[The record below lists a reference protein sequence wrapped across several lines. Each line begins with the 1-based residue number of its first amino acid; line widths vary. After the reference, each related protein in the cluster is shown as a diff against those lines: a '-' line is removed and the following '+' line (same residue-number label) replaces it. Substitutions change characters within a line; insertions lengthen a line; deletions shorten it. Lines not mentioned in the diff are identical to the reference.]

1 MHQPSK
7 WWTGLIPVAALWIAS
22 GTFVTSP
29 VEDDILA
36 RARDVAAT
44 TSPDTAAA
52 LKMSVAG
59 RDVRVEGPEFAKGQG
74 AAIARAIAEATGV
87 RLVAARFEPV
97 AVASPYIFSATRAGD
112 QFVLKGGVPSP
123 VTRARLLEAAK
134 SSAPKAEIVDA
145 LSYATGEP
153 QGFEAIALRGLAE
166 AARLEGGAFTLTDK
180 SYAIAGQAPS
190 SAIYEA
196 AIASTQQLPAG
207 ATLGAVAVLAPEA
220 KPFVWSATSD
230 GVATTLSGVAPSI
243 ETRTSVARA
252 ATLLLPG
259 RMIVDQMRIARGAP
273 AGDFTAVTAYALNE
287 LGRLAKGRVVISDGA
302 YTINGEATSTQAYEA
317 ALAATQKLPEGLTLA
332 RADILA
338 PEVKPFVW
346 SARNDG
352 DAITLTGMAP
362 TGAARAVI
370 AEAASKLF
378 PGRTI
383 VNQMGIA
390 RGAPEGD
397 FVAAATA
404 AMTELGKLATGEAR
418 LVDAR
423 FSISGEAAAD
433 VTNEVVAAS
442 ARARLAAPFEVASVD
457 IKEMNIKPYVFSLAK
472 TDGKVTLSGYAP
484 DEKAR
489 RELLVAAKA
498 AFFQDSVEDGLKIGK
513 GAPANLVAAL
523 KSMFGPMA
531 RMSSG
536 SLVVTDGDVQIDG
549 HAIYAKAVDQIKTAL
564 SGALPAGFRIG
575 GAHVDVAPPGPAI
588 APAQC
593 QPLFNGLLD
602 KGRILF
608 DTGSANLSKD
618 SLAVLDHLVD
628 LAARCRDAD
637 IEVAGH
643 TDTVGSA
650 DSNLDLSRRRAAAVV
665 AYLAD
670 AGIETTRIASQGY
683 GQTKPIASNDTA
695 EGRAQNRRIEF
706 LVK

>member
-22 GTFVTSP
+22 GTFVTDP
-29 VEDDILA
+29 VESDILS
-36 RARDVAAT
+36 RARDVAASL
-44 TSPDTAAA
+44 SPDTAAA
-52 LKMSVAG
+52 LKTSVAG

-87 RLVAARFEPV
+87 RLVAARFDPV
-97 AVASPYIFSATRAGD
+97 AAASPYVFSATRSGD
-112 QFVLKGGVPSP
+112 QFILKGGVPSP
-123 VTRARLLEAAK
+123 VMRARLMEAAK
-134 SSAPKAEIVDA
+134 SAAPKADIVDA
-145 LSYATGEP
+145 LNYATGAP
-153 QGFEAIALRGLAE
+153 QSFDAIALRGLGE
-166 AARLEGGAFTLTDK
+166 AAKLEGGTFSLSDK
-180 SYAIAGQAPS
+180 TYSIAGEAAT

-196 AIASTQQLPAG
+196 AIAATQKLPAG
-207 ATLGAVAVLAPEA
+207 AVLGTVGVLAPEA
-220 KPFVWSATSD
+220 KPFVWSATTD

-243 ETRTSVARA
+243 ETRTAIARA
-252 ATLLLPG
+252 ATSLLPG
-259 RMIVDQMRIARGAP
+259 RMIVDQMGIARGAP
-273 AGDFTAVTAYALNE
+273 TGDFAAATAYALNE
-287 LGRLAKGRVVISDGA
+287 LGRLAKGRVAIVDGA

-317 ALAATQKLPEGLTLA
+317 AIAAARSLPAGLTLA

-346 SARNDG
+346 AARNEG
-352 DAITLTGMAP
+352 GAITLTGMAP
-362 TGAARAVI
+362 TGIAREAIADAAG
-370 AEAASKLF
+370 KLF
-378 PGRTI
+378 AGRTI

-397 FVAAATA
+397 FVAAASA
-404 AMTELGKLATGEAR
+404 AMSELGKLATGEAR
-418 LVDAR
+418 LTDGR
-423 FSISGEAAAD
+423 LSISGEAAAD
-433 VTNEVVAAS
+433 VTNDVVAAS
-442 ARARLAAPFEVASVD
+442 ARARLAAPFDVASVD
-457 IKEMNIKPYVFSLAK
+457 IKEMNIKPYVFNLAK

-489 RELLVAAKA
+489 QELLGAAKA
-498 AFFQDSVEDGLKIGK
+498 AFFQDAIEDGLKIGK
-513 GAPANLVAAL
+513 GAPANMVAAL

-602 KGRILF
+602 KGKILF
-608 DTGSANLSKD
+608 ETGSANLSKE

-628 LAARCRDAD
+628 LAGRCRDAD

-643 TDTVGSA
+643 TDSVGSP
-650 DSNLDLSRRRAAAVV
+650 DSNLELSRRRAAAVV
-665 AYLAD
+665 AYLDD